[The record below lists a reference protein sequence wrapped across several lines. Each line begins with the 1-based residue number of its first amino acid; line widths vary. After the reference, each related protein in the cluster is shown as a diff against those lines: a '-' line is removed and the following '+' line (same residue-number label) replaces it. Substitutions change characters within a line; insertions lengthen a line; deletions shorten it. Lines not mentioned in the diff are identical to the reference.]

1 VTEAAEHANCTVKKQ
16 DKFDQMLKLQA
27 RLGNWELIKP
37 GEYDNRNSS
46 NLVNKAKGDYQTRLI

>member
-1 VTEAAEHANCTVKKQ
+1 LFDHSVLFIQALRIVTEAAEHANCTVKKQ

-37 GEYDNRNSS
+37 GEKDNRSS
-46 NLVNKAKGDYQTRLI
+46 

>member
-37 GEYDNRNSS
+37 G
-46 NLVNKAKGDYQTRLI
+46 K